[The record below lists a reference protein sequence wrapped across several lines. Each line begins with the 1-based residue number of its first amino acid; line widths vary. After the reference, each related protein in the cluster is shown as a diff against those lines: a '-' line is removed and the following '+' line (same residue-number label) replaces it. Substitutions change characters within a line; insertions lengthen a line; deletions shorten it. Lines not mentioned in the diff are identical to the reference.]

1 MAEIEY
7 GGVKLG
13 GSKLLLIVPLIGTI
27 VGGLWGGFE
36 AYQRYLSMEARISEF
51 VTPDLS
57 DYDKRIAI
65 MENKFA
71 VIDKGI
77 TLLEDEIA
85 SNRADTESQ
94 YLTIKDLKKSV
105 REDIDRQEK
114 IIDKVE
120 DDISGIESDVRD
132 TIDSA
137 EGRFETKRDQLQKDY
152 VQKSDTLRADVER
165 KLADL
170 ENTLNKKQY
179 KNKHQRKS
187 WSVEHRSPGGRVTPE
202 SIETNL

>member
-57 DYDKRIAI
+57 DYDKRIAV
-65 MENKFA
+65 MEGKFA
-71 VIDKGI
+71 VIDKEMV
-77 TLLEDEIA
+77 LLK
-85 SNRADTESQ
+85 DTSEVQ
-94 YLTIKDLKKSV
+94 YITIKDLKNST
-105 REDIDRQEK
+105 RDDITRQEK

-120 DDISGIESDVRD
+120 DDIANIESDVRES
-132 TIDSA
+132 IDVA
-137 EGRFETKRDQLQKDY
+137 EGRFESKRDQLQKDY
-152 VQKSDTLRADVER
+152 VQKSDTIRVDVER
-165 KLADL
+165 KITDL
-170 ENTLNKKQY
+170 ETRLNKKL
-179 KNKHQRKS
+179 QRS
-187 WSVEHRSPGGRVTPE
+187 LDNPLA
-202 SIETNL
+202 N

>member
-7 GGVKLG
+7 GGVSLS
-13 GSKLLLIVPLIGTI
+13 GSKLLLIVPLVGTI

-85 SNRADTESQ
+85 SNRADTENQ
-94 YLTIKDLKKSV
+94 YVTIKDLKQSV
-105 REDIDRQEK
+105 RDDIDRQEK

-152 VQKSDTLRADVER
+152 VQKSDTIRVDVER

-170 ENTLNKKQY
+170 ENTLNKKL
-179 KNKHQRKS
+179 QRALDN
-187 WSVEHRSPGGRVTPE
+187 PLA
-202 SIETNL
+202 N

>member
-36 AYQRYLSMEARISEF
+36 AYQRYLSMEERINEF

-71 VIDKGI
+71 VIDRGI
-77 TLLEDEIA
+77 ALVKDEI
-85 SNRADTESQ
+85 SSIKENTEKQ
-94 YLTIKDLKKSV
+94 YVTIKDLKQSL
-105 REDIDRQEK
+105 RDDIDRQEK

-120 DDISGIESDVRD
+120 DDISGIETDVRA
-132 TIDSA
+132 TIDIA
-137 EGRFETKRDQLQKDY
+137 EGRFESKRDQLQKDY
-152 VQKSDTLRADVER
+152 VQKSDTIREDVER
-165 KLADL
+165 KITDM
-170 ENTLNKKQY
+170 ETRLNKKL
-179 KNKHQRKS
+179 QRALDN
-187 WSVEHRSPGGRVTPE
+187 PLA
-202 SIETNL
+202 N

>member
-7 GGVKLG
+7 GGIKLG

-65 MENKFA
+65 MEGKFA
-71 VIDKGI
+71 VIDRGIALVKDEI
-77 TLLEDEIA
+77 TLIKENTDK
-85 SNRADTESQ
+85 Q
-94 YLTIKDLKKSV
+94 YLTIKDLKQSV
-105 REDIDRQEK
+105 RDDIDRQEK

-120 DDISGIESDVRD
+120 DDIKGIETDVRA
-132 TIDSA
+132 TIDVA
-137 EGRFETKRDQLQKDY
+137 DGRFESKRDQLQKDY
-152 VQKSDTLRADVER
+152 VQKSDTIREDVER
-165 KLADL
+165 KITDL
-170 ENTLNKKQY
+170 ETRLNKKL
-179 KNKHQRKS
+179 QRALDN
-187 WSVEHRSPGGRVTPE
+187 PLA
-202 SIETNL
+202 N

>member
-27 VGGLWGGFE
+27 VGGLYGGFE
-36 AYQRYLSMEARISEF
+36 AYQRYLSMEARINEF

-71 VIDKGI
+71 VIDRGIVLVKDEI
-77 TLLEDEIA
+77 TLIKENSEK
-85 SNRADTESQ
+85 Q
-94 YLTIKDLKKSV
+94 YVTIKDLKQSL
-105 REDIDRQEK
+105 RDDIDRQEN

-120 DDISGIESDVRD
+120 DDISGIETDVRA
-132 TIDSA
+132 TIDTA
-137 EGRFETKRDQLQKDY
+137 EGRFESKRDQLQKDY
-152 VQKSDTLRADVER
+152 VQKSDTIREDVER
-165 KLADL
+165 KITDM
-170 ENTLNKKQY
+170 ETRLNKKL
-179 KNKHQRKS
+179 QRALDN
-187 WSVEHRSPGGRVTPE
+187 PLA
-202 SIETNL
+202 N

>member
-7 GGVKLG
+7 GGIKLG
-13 GSKLLLIVPLIGTI
+13 GSKLLLIVPLIGT
-27 VGGLWGGFE
+27 VMGGLWGGFE

-71 VIDKGI
+71 VIDRSI
-77 TLLEDEIA
+77 ALLKDEI
-85 SNRADTESQ
+85 SSIKDTSEGQ
-94 YLTIKDLKKSV
+94 YLTIKDLKHSI

-120 DDISGIESDVRD
+120 DDISGIESDVRA
-132 TIDSA
+132 TIDVA
-137 EGRFETKRDQLQKDY
+137 EGRFESKRDQLQKDY
-152 VQKSDTLRADVER
+152 VQKSDTIRVDVER
-165 KLADL
+165 KLTDL
-170 ENTLNKKQY
+170 EVRLNKKL
-179 KNKHQRKS
+179 QRALDN
-187 WSVEHRSPGGRVTPE
+187 PLA
-202 SIETNL
+202 N

>member
-1 MAEIEY
+1 MLLDDYSWTVDMAEIEY
-7 GGVKLG
+7 GGIKLG

-65 MENKFA
+65 MEGKFA
-71 VIDKGI
+71 VIDRGI
-77 TLLEDEIA
+77 SLVKDEIT
-85 SNRADTESQ
+85 SIKEDSEKL
-94 YLTIKDLKKSV
+94 YVTIKDLKQSV
-105 REDIDRQEK
+105 RDDIDRQEK

-120 DDISGIESDVRD
+120 DDIAAIESDVRN

-137 EGRFETKRDQLQKDY
+137 EGRFESKRDQLQKDY
-152 VQKSDTLRADVER
+152 VQKSDTIRSDVER
-165 KLADL
+165 KIAEL
-170 ENTLNKKQY
+170 ETTLNKKL
-179 KNKHQRKS
+179 QRALDN
-187 WSVEHRSPGGRVTPE
+187 PLA
-202 SIETNL
+202 N

>member
-65 MENKFA
+65 MEGKFA
-71 VIDKGI
+71 VIDRGI
-77 TLLEDEIA
+77 SLVKEEITSIKEDSEKLYVTL
-85 SNRADTESQ
+85 
-94 YLTIKDLKKSV
+94 KDLKQSV
-105 REDIDRQEK
+105 RDDIDRQEK

-120 DDISGIESDVRD
+120 DDIAAIEADVRA
-132 TIDSA
+132 TIDIA
-137 EGRFETKRDQLQKDY
+137 EGRFESKRDQLQKDY
-152 VQKSDTLRADVER
+152 GQKSDTIRVDVER
-165 KLADL
+165 KL
-170 ENTLNKKQY
+170 
-179 KNKHQRKS
+179 
-187 WSVEHRSPGGRVTPE
+187 
-202 SIETNL
+202 TNLEARLNSKLQQSLDNPLAN

>member
-36 AYQRYLSMEARISEF
+36 AYQRYLSMEARINEF

-77 TLLEDEIA
+77 TLIEDEI
-85 SNRADTESQ
+85 SLIRIDTENQ
-94 YLTIKDLKKSV
+94 YVTIKDLKQSV
-105 REDIDRQEK
+105 RDDIDRQEK
-114 IIDKVE
+114 IIDEVE

-132 TIDSA
+132 TIDTA
-137 EGRFETKRDQLQKDY
+137 EGRFESKRDQLQKDY
-152 VQKSDTLRADVER
+152 EQKSDTIRVDVER
-165 KLADL
+165 KINDL
-170 ENTLNKKQY
+170 EATLNKKL
-179 KNKHQRKS
+179 QRALDN
-187 WSVEHRSPGGRVTPE
+187 PLA
-202 SIETNL
+202 N

>member
-27 VGGLWGGFE
+27 VGGLYGGFE
-36 AYQRYLSMEARISEF
+36 AYQRYLSMEERINEF

-77 TLLEDEIA
+77 ILLKDEI
-85 SNRADTESQ
+85 SSIKENSENQ
-94 YLTIKDLKKSV
+94 YLTIKDLKQSM
-105 REDIDRQEK
+105 RDDIDRQEK

-120 DDISGIESDVRD
+120 DDISSIESDVRN
-132 TIDSA
+132 TIDTA
-137 EGRFETKRDQLQKDY
+137 EGRFESKRDQLQKDY
-152 VQKSDTLRADVER
+152 VQKSDTIRVDVER
-165 KLADL
+165 KLTDL
-170 ENTLNKKQY
+170 ETRLNKKL
-179 KNKHQRKS
+179 QRALDN
-187 WSVEHRSPGGRVTPE
+187 PLA
-202 SIETNL
+202 N